1 MIAPQETMP
10 NIVATFAAGKP
21 GRHLALN
28 GHIDVFPVGD
38 GEGWTQD
45 PWGGALV
52 DGRIYGRGACD
63 MKCGTTASIFT
74 FLYLHELREEL
85 YGRLTLSA
93 VSDEETF
100 GPWGAR
106 YLGEHHPEVFGDC
119 CLNGEPSSP
128 WTLRFG
134 EKGPLWIEFTVR
146 TRGAHGAY
154 THLSKSATAIA
165 ARIIGELYRLE
176 NILPPEADNLCGNR
190 GGALAEVR
198 ASSPYPG
205 SVPGVRAR
213 QARGRRARS
222 RRRPPPCCHL
232 REGSR
237 SESRHPASGRI
248 RPRAPGY
255 AGSHACPD
263 TFCPAL
269 PGPGAI
275 VAAADCGWRATRCR
289 ETAWSFCRTAS
300 ARPTPERERS
310 TPQMPD

>member
-1 MIAPQETMP
+1 M
-10 NIVATFAAGKP
+10 
-21 GRHLALN
+21 
-28 GHIDVFPVGD
+28 FPVGD

-85 YGRLTLSA
+85 HGRLTLST

-106 YLGEHHPEVFGDC
+106 YLSEHHPEVFGDC

-134 EKGPLWIEFTVR
+134 EKGPLWLEFTVR

-165 ARIIGELYRLE
+165 AQIIGDLYRLE
-176 NILPPEADNLCGNR
+176 DIRPPEASNLANP
-190 GGALAEVR
+190 AAVLLD
-198 ASSPYPG
+198 
-205 SVPGVRAR
+205 
-213 QARGRRARS
+213 
-222 RRRPPPCCHL
+222 L
-232 REGSR
+232 R
-237 SESRHPASGRI
+237 I
-248 RPRAPGY
+248 N
-255 AGSHACPD
+255 
-263 TFCPAL
+263 
-269 PGPGAI
+269 
-275 VAAADCGWRATRCR
+275 
-289 ETAWSFCRTAS
+289 
-300 ARPTPERERS
+300 
-310 TPQMPD
+310 